1 MWPLFIAYVINFP
14 YYQYQAKLSQAE
26 TNFDRQSENLFK
38 SDKRF
43 MGPLYF
49 FVAYDFVTWI
59 WCLCVIS
66 QTFPEWAPKFLFED
80 KISNSLSGWCLFTF
94 VWGYMAGV
102 NGLAGHELI
111 HRRETFNKGLGMFT
125 FSKIF
130 YSHFLLEHSSG
141 HHRNVATPEDSA
153 TARVGE
159 NFFVFTLRS
168 AIGGHMNTWNREV
181 SRLQTKY
188 ECEKVPLITLL
199 TENRMTWFATL
210 QLSIMALIWGVFGT
224 RALIF

>member
-1 MWPLFIAYVINFP
+1 
-14 YYQYQAKLSQAE
+14 
-26 TNFDRQSENLFK
+26 
-38 SDKRF
+38 
-43 MGPLYF
+43 
-49 FVAYDFVTWI
+49 
-59 WCLCVIS
+59 VIS
-66 QTFPEWAPKFLFED
+66 QTIPEWAPKFLFED

-111 HRRETFNKGLGMFT
+111 HRRETFNKGLGMLT

-159 NFFVFTLRS
+159 NFFIFTLRS

-210 QLSIMALIWGVFGT
+210 QLSIMALIWCVMVKTGLQKGCHLVRFTTAQQIEQPTPNFYSVETVSQHLPLSCEKTCSTKRTVLAKIHNLLLPKTTNFG
-224 RALIF
+224 